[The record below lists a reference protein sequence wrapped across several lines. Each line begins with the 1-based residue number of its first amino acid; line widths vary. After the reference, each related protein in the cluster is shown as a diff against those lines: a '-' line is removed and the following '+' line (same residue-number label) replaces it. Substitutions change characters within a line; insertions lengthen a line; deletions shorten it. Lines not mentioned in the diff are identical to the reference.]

1 MNRNDAARVL
11 ALLPRFA
18 KNFSTAGWTGR
29 GFALEASAVMP
40 ARTSAAMP
48 KRTASRQRTACEI
61 VFAAVTAEVP
71 AQTNDVTLPERVP
84 PPERGT
90 PDSVARMPGGREQ
103 SLPAPGPPQ
112 ERTAGQ
118 LVGEGLRLYGRRFWK
133 ALPLGLGPVAVAI
146 AINALPSPANL
157 VFAATGGSLVLTLCY
172 VAACLLAHNVEPTR
186 QSVATAVVAGF
197 LVFAPVPFLTRILIF
212 PAFIWLAFF
221 GLSVPVALYERKGL
235 QESLARALVLARAD
249 FVHALGSLAALGIV
263 GFVSALALSS
273 LLIQFGDQ
281 ARSTA
286 ALLPLFL
293 VSPLLLLGAALLYFD
308 QAARVAPDGLRKG
321 LTAPS
326 ARRGK

>member
-1 MNRNDAARVL
+1 
-11 ALLPRFA
+11 
-18 KNFSTAGWTGR
+18 
-29 GFALEASAVMP
+29 
-40 ARTSAAMP
+40 
-48 KRTASRQRTACEI
+48 
-61 VFAAVTAEVP
+61 
-71 AQTNDVTLPERVP
+71 
-84 PPERGT
+84 
-90 PDSVARMPGGREQ
+90 MPGGREQ